1 LFAATSIVAL
11 GLGCHSGD
19 TPAPATTADRL
30 TGQVSM
36 DGSSSI
42 SPLAAAM
49 AESFQRAH
57 PEVNVRLVT
66 SGTSGGFTKLCA
78 GEVDLAGASRPINA
92 QEIDHCRANRI
103 EVVELPVAFDSLSV
117 VVNAKNTFARC
128 LTVEEL
134 KRIWE
139 PAAQGRITTWR
150 QVRASFPDQ
159 ALTLF
164 GPGAESGT
172 FDYFTLAIVGRE
184 RSSRD
189 DYRKIDDGMVLAR
202 EIAADANALGY
213 FAFASYASHKDALA
227 PVAIDNGSGC
237 ILPSAETVADT
248 SYQPLSRPLF
258 VYISTRAA
266 ARPECRAFARSF
278 LAPERAGDVRA
289 LGYQPLSTAALL
301 TIGRRLDRTVTGSIF
316 GGRGSVVGVTPD
328 VFQDEDRIKNALV
341 R

>member
-1 LFAATSIVAL
+1 M
-11 GLGCHSGD
+11 
-19 TPAPATTADRL
+19 
-30 TGQVSM
+30 GQVSM
-36 DGSSSI
+36 DGSSSVL
-42 SPLAAAM
+42 PLAAMM
-49 AESFQRAH
+49 AESFQRDY
-57 PEVNVRLVT
+57 PEVHVRLVT
-66 SGTSGGFTKLCA
+66 SGTTGGFTKLCA
-78 GEVDLAGASRPINA
+78 GEIDVAGASRPINVH
-92 QEIDHCRANRI
+92 EIDQCRANRI
-103 EVVELPVAFDSLSV
+103 EFVELPVAFDSLSV
-117 VVNAKNTFARC
+117 VVNAQNSFARC

-134 KRIWE
+134 KKIWE
-139 PAAQGRITTWR
+139 PAAQGTITKWSH
-150 QVRASFPDQ
+150 VRASFPDQ
-159 ALTLF
+159 ALTLY

-189 DYRKIDDGMVLAR
+189 DYRKNDDGTVLAR

-213 FAFASYASHKDALA
+213 FAFASYASSKDALA
-227 PVAIDNGSGC
+227 LVAIDSGQGC
-237 ILPSAETVADT
+237 ILPSTETVADN

-266 ARPECRAFARSF
+266 ARAEARAFAHSF

-289 LGYQPLSTAALL
+289 IGYEPLSTAALL

-328 VFQDEDRIKNALV
+328 LFQDEDRIKSALV